1 MCHFGHRFW
10 CPMSSKRAPKATAGG
25 AIGGAAPTP
34 SKRRPEGEGNS
45 AISAASD
52 APLSERLRSAE
63 KRASTKRLIA
73 SESPVGALGCIPED
87 GAVGASPAPSPHE
100 DEGGGRPGRHA
111 KTRPTTRLRT
121 RRTTRSTAATTW

>member
-1 MCHFGHRFW
+1 
-10 CPMSSKRAPKATAGG
+10 MSTKRAPKATAEG

-45 AISAASD
+45 NSAISVASD
-52 APLSERLRSAE
+52 APVSERLRSAE

-73 SESPVGALGCIPED
+73 EDSPVGALGCIPED

-100 DEGGGRPGRHA
+100 D
-111 KTRPTTRLRT
+111 
-121 RRTTRSTAATTW
+121 